1 MPQTSPDDLG
11 RTVDAPVAVDVY
23 RPARPLDLVH
33 TLVPLRH
40 GGGDPV
46 WRWTRDGAVWWATRT
61 ADGPATL
68 RLEPRSG
75 AVHATAWGPGA
86 ERVVAGV
93 PALLGADDDDSA
105 FPAHLHPLV
114 HRAHRALPGLRIG
127 RTGQVWEQLVP
138 AVLEQR
144 VVGLDAQA
152 SWRVLVRRHGTP
164 APGPAPEG
172 LTVAP
177 PASVWR
183 DLPVWEWRRAGV
195 DAQRHGTVVRAAAV
209 AHALGADLGAAEL
222 TRRLRTV
229 PGIGPWTAAEV
240 TSRALGDVDAVS
252 VGDLHLPNLV
262 GWSLAG
268 RRTDDT
274 GMLELLEPFRPQRLR
289 AVRLLEVGGSRPPA
303 RGPRAPRARALV

>member
-1 MPQTSPDDLG
+1 MPQTSPDDVAG
-11 RTVDAPVAVDVY
+11 AAAPVAVDVY

-75 AVHATAWGPGA
+75 AVHAAAWGPGA

-93 PALLGADDDDSA
+93 PALLGADDDDST

-114 HRAHRALPGLRIG
+114 DRAHRALPGLRIG

-183 DLPVWEWRRAGV
+183 DLPVWVWRRAGV

-209 AHALGADLGAAEL
+209 AHALGADLGATEL

-268 RRTDDT
+268 RRTDDA

-289 AVRLLEVGGSRPPA
+289 AVRLLEVAGSRPPA

>member
-1 MPQTSPDDLG
+1 MPRTSPPDL
-11 RTVDAPVAVDVY
+11 VDAVTPAREDEY
-23 RPARPLDLVH
+23 RPRRPLDLVR
-33 TLVPLRH
+33 TLLPLRH

-46 WRWTRDGAVWWATRT
+46 WRWTPDGAVWWATRT

-68 RLEPRSG
+68 RLQPAAG
-75 AVHATAWGPGA
+75 AVRAAAWGPGA
-86 ERVVAGV
+86 ERVLSGV

-105 FPAHLHPLV
+105 FPAHLHPLL
-114 HRAHRALPGLRIG
+114 HRAHRSMPGLRIG

-144 VVGLDAQA
+144 VVGLDAQT

-164 APGPAPEG
+164 APGPAPAG

-177 PASVWR
+177 PPRVWR
-183 DLPVWEWRRAGV
+183 ELPVWEWRQAGV
-195 DAQRHGTVVRAAAV
+195 DAARHGTVVRAAAV
-209 AHALGADLGAAEL
+209 AHGFGATLHPDELG
-222 TRRLRTV
+222 RRLRTV
-229 PGIGPWTAAEV
+229 PGIGPWTVAEV

-252 VGDLHLPNLV
+252 VGDLHLPDLV

-268 RRTDDT
+268 RRTDDA
-274 GMLELLEPFRPQRLR
+274 GMLELLEPFRPQRQR
-289 AVRLLEVGGSRPPA
+289 AVRLLEVAGSRPPA